1 MDRRTRFFWSLTI
14 MAGVIVFGLEVYALG
29 GIRSDR
35 EDILEDAANIS
46 IGTDEELER
55 VIGELETELGE
66 RASFKFTL
74 KNNPMKLNKVVF
86 LTDEMGRLIQ
96 SMQANTIRVSGLYMN
111 FDPPRATVEFQQKE
125 SQVKVGDVLG
135 KFKILRITEN
145 GVVAYREGKSKFY
158 PLQGRTVTADAAR
171 NSTRGPQFDDEE
183 ETY

>member
-14 MAGVIVFGLEVYALG
+14 MAGVVIFGLEVYALND
-29 GIRSDR
+29 IRSDR
-35 EDILEDAANIS
+35 EDILKDAANIS

-55 VIGELETELGE
+55 VISDLETELEE

>member
-1 MDRRTRFFWSLTI
+1 MDRRTRFFWSLTL
-14 MAGVIVFGLEVYALG
+14 MAGVIIFALEVYTLM

-35 EDILEDAANIS
+35 EEILADAANIS

-55 VIGELETELGE
+55 VIAELETELEE
-66 RASFKFTL
+66 RASFQFTL

-111 FDPPRATVEFQQKE
+111 FNPPRATVEFQQKE
-125 SQVKVGDVLG
+125 SQVKVGDVIG
-135 KFKILRITEN
+135 KYKILRITEN

>member
-14 MAGVIVFGLEVYALG
+14 MAGVIVFGIEVYALN

-35 EDILEDAANIS
+35 EDILADAANIS
-46 IGTDEELER
+46 IGTDEELET
-55 VIGELETELGE
+55 VIGELEAELE
-66 RASFKFTL
+66 SREAFKFTL

-125 SQVKVGDVLG
+125 SQVKVGDHLG
-135 KFKILRITEN
+135 KYKILRITEN

>member
-14 MAGVIVFGLEVYALG
+14 IAGIVIFGMEVYALN

-35 EDILEDAANIS
+35 EDILRDARNIS
-46 IGTDEELER
+46 IGTDEELET
-55 VIGELETELGE
+55 VISELEAELVQRE
-66 RASFKFTL
+66 TFRFRL

-96 SMQANTIRVSGLYMN
+96 SMQSNTIRVSGLYMN
-111 FDPPRATVEFQQKE
+111 FDPPRATVEYQQKE

-145 GVVAYREGKSKFY
+145 GVVAWRDGKSKFY

>member
-14 MAGVIVFGLEVYALG
+14 LAGLVVFGLEAYALN
-29 GIRSDR
+29 GIRTDR
-35 EDILEDAANIS
+35 AVILKDAANIS

-55 VIGELETELGE
+55 VIGELEAELDR
-66 RASFKFTL
+66 RADFKFTL

-111 FDPPRATVEFQQKE
+111 FDPPRATVEFQQTEK
-125 SQVKVGDVLG
+125 QVKVGDHLG
-135 KFKILRITEN
+135 KYKILRITEN

-158 PLQGRTVTADAAR
+158 PLQGRTVTADAVR

>member
-14 MAGVIVFGLEVYALG
+14 MAGVVIFVMEVFALRD
-29 GIRSDR
+29 IRSDR
-35 EDILEDAANIS
+35 EDILRDAANIS

-55 VIGELETELGE
+55 VISELETELEE

-135 KFKILRITEN
+135 KFKILRIT
-145 GVVAYREGKSKFY
+145 
-158 PLQGRTVTADAAR
+158 
-171 NSTRGPQFDDEE
+171 
-183 ETY
+183 